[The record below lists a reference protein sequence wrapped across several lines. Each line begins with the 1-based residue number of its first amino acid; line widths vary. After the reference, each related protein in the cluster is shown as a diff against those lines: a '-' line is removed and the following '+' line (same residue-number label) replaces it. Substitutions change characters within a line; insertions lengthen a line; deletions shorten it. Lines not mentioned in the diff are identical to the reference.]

1 MSLAAG
7 LSRRSGGGKG
17 VTRWS
22 PRAEHNGHRQ
32 RPSSHLANLGPL
44 VAKVSCS
51 HLWVLI
57 ILSAMWKVRSDGVP
71 SKNHVARGL
80 RRHRRH
86 PAYPWLNRL
95 PPAFLWR
102 EAVARSETAAGH
114 SRGGPLPSDLVRVAT
129 LDGVETSRCC
139 AASPFKFMLRWLGS
153 SGRRSRLAR

>member
-1 MSLAAG
+1 M
-7 LSRRSGGGKG
+7 
-17 VTRWS
+17 TRWS

-86 PAYPWLNRL
+86 PAYPGLIVCPQHSSGGKRL
-95 PPAFLWR
+95 R
-102 EAVARSETAAGH
+102 AVKQLQVIRGAGH
-114 SRGGPLPSDLVRVAT
+114 CRVT
-129 LDGVETSRCC
+129 
-139 AASPFKFMLRWLGS
+139 W
-153 SGRRSRLAR
+153 